1 MNFVGEKCVFCGEVF
16 KDGDDVVVCP
26 ECGSPHH
33 RECYKK
39 ENRCAN
45 IALHGTGEKWK
56 STVTEEKTE
65 TTDNKECPVCK
76 FPNNPSDAEKCVI
89 CGAGLNDNESHE
101 SEATHGEGIY
111 VNHSTGFNPEEDM
124 GGATLREISMFV
136 NTNTFYYIPVFK
148 RMKDIGSKISFN
160 FSCFIFP
167 SFYFANRKMWLWAI
181 IYAFVSV
188 LFNLPAS
195 VMIMA
200 ESGVFTE
207 NMLNFIYENQGVI
220 ETLQSICGWGS
231 WLTRLLLCLFANWIY
246 FKFAL
251 KNLKRIKM
259 HSRNESLNLN
269 IVAAVGGVKPLNIIV
284 ITLITLS
291 FSLISMVGITMFL
304 NVMAVA

>member
-89 CGAGLNDNESHE
+89 CGAGLNDNESHK

>member
-1 MNFVGEKCVFCGEVF
+1 MNFIGEKCVLCGEIF

-45 IALHGTGEKWK
+45 MSLHMAGEKWK
-56 STVTEEKTE
+56 RAEVKETAEKR
-65 TTDNKECPVCK
+65 ECPVCR
-76 FPNNPSDAEKCVI
+76 FPNNPADAKSCMV
-89 CGAGLNDNESHE
+89 CGADLDGGEIRETVESDNEDINLH
-101 SEATHGEGIY
+101 
-111 VNHSTGFNPEEDM
+111 HSAGFNPDEDM

-136 NTNTFYYIPVFK
+136 GTNTFYYIPVFK

-181 IYAFVSV
+181 VYTFISV
-188 LFNLPAS
+188 ILNLPAS

-200 ESGVFTE
+200 ENGIFTD
-207 NMLNFIYENQGVI
+207 NMLDIIYENQGLI
-220 ETLQSICGWGS
+220 ESLESICGWGS
-231 WLTRLLLCLFANWIY
+231 WFLRLLLCLFANWIY

-251 KNLKRIKM
+251 KNLKRIRM
-259 HSRNESLNLN
+259 HSDNESLNVNLV
-269 IVAAVGGVKPLNIIV
+269 IAFGGVKPINIII

-291 FSLISMVGITMFL
+291 LSLVSMVGITMFL
-304 NVMAVA
+304 NIMSAG